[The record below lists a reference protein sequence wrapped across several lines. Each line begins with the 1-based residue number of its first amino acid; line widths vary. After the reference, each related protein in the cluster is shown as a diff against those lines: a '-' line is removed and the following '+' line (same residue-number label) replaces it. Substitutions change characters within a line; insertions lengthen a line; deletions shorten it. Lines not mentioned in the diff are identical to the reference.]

1 VFLRLQASL
10 LTAAAT
16 GAALLM
22 PASAPAQ
29 VYGGAD
35 RDVPLA
41 RFEDPL
47 CPGIIGVALGSAQDM
62 VSLIRESAT
71 GLGLPLADSES
82 CEPNLIVA
90 VLNDPRAYADKLGK
104 DRPYLFRD
112 LNQEQRQAFFDAP
125 GPARSWNRVLTR
137 TRDGLP
143 IYRSDGLT
151 NPERTTMMAA
161 HSRIYVPTRR
171 DIVWAIVLLDR
182 KAVQGMTVAQIA
194 DYATMRGLSGDAA
207 ERLSAPRDSILNL
220 FEAGS
225 RAGPAGL
232 TRPDRIFLQ
241 TLYSTMPNNPAAIT
255 LAMADR
261 RIAETQAAGE

>member
-1 VFLRLQASL
+1 VSRRLLAPL
-10 LTAAAT
+10 LAAV
-16 GAALLM
+16 AALLV
-22 PASAPAQ
+22 PAAAAGQ

-35 RDVPLA
+35 RDMPLA

-47 CPGIIGVALGSAQDM
+47 CPGIIGVALNSAQDM
-62 VSLIRESAT
+62 VSLIRQNASE
-71 GLGLPLADSES
+71 LGLPLADGES

-90 VLNDPRAYADKLGK
+90 VLEDPRAYANKLK
-104 DRPYLFRD
+104 ADRPYLFTD
-112 LNQEQRQAFFDAP
+112 LSREQRQAFFEAV
-125 GPARSWNRVLTR
+125 GPTRSWNWVLTR

-143 IYRSDGLT
+143 IYRADGLT
-151 NPERTTMMAA
+151 DPARTSMMAA

-171 DIVWAIVLLDR
+171 DIARAIVLLDR

-207 ERLSAPRDSILNL
+207 ERLSMPRDSILNL

-225 RAGPAGL
+225 STRPTGL
-232 TRPDRIFLQ
+232 TRSDHILLQ
-241 TLYSTMPNNPAAIT
+241 TLYSTLPNNPAAIT

-261 RIAETQAAGE
+261 RIAETQAAGK